1 MSAREQELFETL
13 SVFVGGC
20 TLEAAEA
27 VCAADV
33 DGLASLVDK
42 SLLRQSGGRFWMLE
56 TIREFA
62 LERLRERNAL
72 GEVRRRHADFFLA
85 GAEAANHGPI
95 AEALTREEVH
105 WFEQEQDNVRVA
117 IDVFAEQDTEPERE
131 VRLVLACGKYWMHY
145 RSWPEYR
152 RRHEVALG
160 RAGDVPAPL
169 RARLLW
175 GAAEAAWTD
184 GDYGGARRL
193 AEASLDLYLRLPDS
207 TAEALGVRITVA
219 ICEALLG
226 NTRRAAE
233 LLEAAAVSAR
243 ASGNDLEL
251 AMVVSS
257 LGNLALDQRD
267 FRGARTYSGRRWS

>member
-1 MSAREQELFETL
+1 VNGS
-13 SVFVGGC
+13 
-20 TLEAAEA
+20 
-27 VCAADV
+27 
-33 DGLASLVDK
+33 
-42 SLLRQSGGRFWMLE
+42 
-56 TIREFA
+56 
-62 LERLRERNAL
+62 
-72 GEVRRRHADFFLA
+72 
-85 GAEAANHGPI
+85 
-95 AEALTREEVH
+95 
-105 WFEQEQDNVRVA
+105 
-117 IDVFAEQDTEPERE
+117 
-131 VRLVLACGKYWMHY
+131 
-145 RSWPEYR
+145 
-152 RRHEVALG
+152 
-160 RAGDVPAPL
+160 
-169 RARLLW
+169 
-175 GAAEAAWTD
+175 D

-267 FRGARTYSGRRWS
+267 FRGARTYFEEAMELTRRLRQPPLLANTLSDLGFVDLAESAVDEAAAHFTESLSICRAEHLTPTLVWTGEGLAAVALARGEPAVATQLLGSTGRLRAEVGSPEGYYKIGDETRKQTLETARQLLGEPAFATALAEGESLSLEELTDAAALVV